1 MQIEIQGVARTITLK
16 VTPEEAERILKDFDQ
31 TKEPCYETKQLVGA
45 LSSVAQ
51 KREFGGG

>member
-1 MQIEIQGVARTITLK
+1 MHIEIQGVARTITLK

-31 TKEPCYETKQLVGA
+31 SKEPCYETKQLIGA

-51 KREFGGG
+51 KREYGGG